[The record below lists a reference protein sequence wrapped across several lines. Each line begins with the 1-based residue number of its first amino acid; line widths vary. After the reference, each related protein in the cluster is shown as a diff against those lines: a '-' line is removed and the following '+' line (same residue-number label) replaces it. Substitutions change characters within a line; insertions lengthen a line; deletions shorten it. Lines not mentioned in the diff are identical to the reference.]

1 MRIPSAALAAVL
13 LAVVTAAPVA
23 AATDVDHARI
33 YDLSLGDSLAAG
45 VQPIG
50 DPALDYRTSDGYAD
64 RLFELA
70 RADHP
75 KLTLVK
81 LGCPGEST
89 RTMVDGGL
97 CTYDHG
103 SQLDEAVAFLHAHRS
118 KVAFVTIDLGAND
131 FPCNDIPCIPQGVA
145 SIQGHLPAIVAALRA
160 AAGPDVPIVGMT
172 LYDPLLGAWFL
183 GPDGQAFAH
192 ASVTQAIHPI
202 DQLLTSIYAAGGARV
217 ADVEGAFHTGDF
229 DDTVDLPG
237 VGSVPRNVALIC
249 EWTWI
254 CAPAPLGPNNH
265 PNADGYRVIA
275 RAFADEL
282 GF

>member
-1 MRIPSAALAAVL
+1 MRTRSAALAAVL

-23 AATDVDHARI
+23 AATDFDHARI

-45 VQPIG
+45 VQPTG
-50 DPALDYRTSDGYAD
+50 DPANLYRTPDGYAD

-70 RADHP
+70 RADQP

-89 RTMVDGGL
+89 RTMIEGGI
-97 CTYDHG
+97 CTYPHG

-118 KVAFVTIDLGAND
+118 RVAFVTIDLGAND
-131 FPCNDIPCIPQGVA
+131 FPCNDIPCIPQGVV
-145 SIQGHLPAIVAALRA
+145 SIQGHLPAIVAALRE

-172 LYDPLLGAWFL
+172 LYDPLLGTWFQ

-202 DQLLTSIYAAGGARV
+202 DQLITGIFVAGGARV
-217 ADVEGAFHTGDF
+217 ADVEDAFHTGDF
-229 DDTVDLPG
+229 DDTVELPG
-237 VGSVPRNVALIC
+237 VGSVPLNVALIC
-249 EWTWI
+249 QWTWI

-275 RAFADEL
+275 RAFADQL
-282 GF
+282 GL